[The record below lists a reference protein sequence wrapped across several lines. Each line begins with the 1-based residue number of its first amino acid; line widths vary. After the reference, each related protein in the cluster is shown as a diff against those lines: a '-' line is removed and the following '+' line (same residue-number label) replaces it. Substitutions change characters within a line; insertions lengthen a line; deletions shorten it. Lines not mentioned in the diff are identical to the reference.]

1 MPTRP
6 RHAAPLALALL
17 AAAALTPGALAQGP
31 SPNDIARWTP
41 GGTTII
47 TQGPRPTWGVGAGRS
62 NINLL
67 STRRYYTTFQPP
79 VVRPHPLP
87 RPCPTPSPPITI
99 QPWPPVCAP
108 TPPVC
113 GPVVRPVVGSGL
125 TVGGSYSGDRF
136 NLDFRLGA
144 PTGLGTPLAAPCAA
158 HPTSHCATPCVPLVG
173 NPFRY
178 SHGVY
183 YSAGRVWGA
192 SPAVLPRTDG
202 PLDPR
207 LFREQPAPT
216 PQPAQAEPPRSLA
229 EVGVYALREK
239 RAADAVVALRR
250 HLDTAPDDARA
261 MRVLAIAL
269 LEDRRA
275 ADAAAV
281 MRLAYRTDPL
291 LARERLSPE
300 ALGFSTREFRN
311 LVTRAVGHANSVR
324 SSSAWLSVSVLMQGE
339 IRDDLALA
347 MLARA
352 ADAGL
357 DPAVADAL
365 RAELAR

>member
-1 MPTRP
+1 
-6 RHAAPLALALL
+6 
-17 AAAALTPGALAQGP
+17 
-31 SPNDIARWTP
+31 
-41 GGTTII
+41 
-47 TQGPRPTWGVGAGRS
+47 V
-62 NINLL
+62 
-67 STRRYYTTFQPP
+67 
-79 VVRPHPLP
+79 
-87 RPCPTPSPPITI
+87 
-99 QPWPPVCAP
+99 P

-113 GPVVRPVVGSGL
+113 TPVPPPCGPVITPVVGSGL
-125 TVGGSYSGDRF
+125 TIGGSYAGDRL
-136 NLDFRLGA
+136 NIDFRLGA
-144 PTGLGTPLAAPCAA
+144 PTGLGTPVGAPCAA
-158 HPTSHCATPCVPLVG
+158 HPGVTCVTPCVPLVG
-173 NPFRY
+173 VPFRY
-178 SHGVY
+178 SNSVY

-202 PLDPR
+202 PIDPR
-207 LFREQPAPT
+207 LFREQPAPA
-216 PQPAQAEPPRSLA
+216 PQPPQAEPPRSLA
-229 EVGVYALREK
+229 EVGVHALREK

-300 ALGFSTREFRN
+300 ALGFTTREFRN

-347 MLARA
+347 MLTRA